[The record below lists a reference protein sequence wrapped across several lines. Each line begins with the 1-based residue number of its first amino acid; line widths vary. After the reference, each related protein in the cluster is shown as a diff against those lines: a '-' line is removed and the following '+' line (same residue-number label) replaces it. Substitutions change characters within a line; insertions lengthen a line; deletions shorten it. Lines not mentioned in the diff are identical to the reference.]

1 MGTKSRLLDSNRWTV
16 NVSSK
21 WAIFGKQN
29 WRCGMNRTLS
39 YGARRDAHQI
49 PEKVLVAI
57 DSRTVAMEVGT
68 R

>member
-1 MGTKSRLLDSNRWTV
+1 MGKTSDSLDWSRAANASA
-16 NVSSK
+16 K
-21 WAIFGKQN
+21 WATFGKQN

-39 YGARRDAHQI
+39 YGARRDAHEI